1 MTLKDKVNVMESKDN
16 EINTTNEEIET
27 HEPYYTKKPE
37 FKKEGA
43 SKLRQHFSNGMTY
56 FLIVVTCVVLYF
68 ALLRFE
74 AVADMIGTIVDVTKP
89 VLYGFAIA
97 FLLNPIVKS
106 VDAKLIPRLKEKM
119 ELEKAQKLS
128 RTVGVVLALL
138 FLIALIS
145 ALCNMLIPE
154 LYKSIRDML
163 IALPGQLTEA
173 SANVE
178 NFLAQDTTMGAVLKN
193 ALEQLADSFG
203 NWVRTDFIGQMNT
216 LVSNVTVGVVN
227 VVGEVFNFVLGLIV
241 SVYVLFGKERFSKH
255 AKKLT
260 YAFFST
266 NHANLILHL
275 TKKSN
280 QIFGGFIIGK
290 IIDSVIIGILC
301 FICLTIMNMP
311 YTLLVSVI
319 VGVTNVIPFFGPFI
333 GAIPSAI
340 LIILA
345 DPMKGLYFIIFILI
359 LQQVDGN
366 VIGPKILGDSTG
378 VSAFGVIFSILIGG
392 GLFGFV
398 GMIMAVP
405 TYALGYYVLMMFTDR
420 KLEKKDLPVDVEK
433 YDEFS
438 YVNDKG
444 VYMEGKQKEVIK
456 TENTEN

>member
-1 MTLKDKVNVMESKDN
+1 MENDN
-16 EINTTNEEIET
+16 NTMNTENEEIEE
-27 HEPYYTKKPE
+27 HEPYYAKKPE
-37 FKKEGA
+37 FKEEGT
-43 SKLRQHFSNGMTY
+43 SKLRQHFSKGMSY
-56 FLIVVTCVVLYF
+56 ILVIVTCVVLYF
-68 ALLRFE
+68 ALLRFD
-74 AVADMIGTIVDVTKP
+74 AVASAVGMIVDVMKP

-97 FLLNPIVKS
+97 FLLNPIVKK
-106 VDAKLIPRLKEKM
+106 VDEKLGPILKEKM
-119 ELEKAQKLS
+119 EPERAQKLS
-128 RTVGVVLALL
+128 RTAGIILAML
-138 FLIALIS
+138 FLIVLIS
-145 ALCNMLIPE
+145 ALFNMLIPE

-163 IALPGQLTEA
+163 IALPGQLTQA
-173 SANVE
+173 SNNIQE
-178 NFLAQDTTMGAVLKN
+178 FLEKDTTMGIVVKN
-193 ALEQLADSFG
+193 ALEQATEVFE
-203 NWVRTDFIGQMNT
+203 NWVRTDFMGQMNT

-227 VVGEVFNFVLGLIV
+227 VVGEVFNLVLGLIV

-260 YAFFST
+260 YAFCST
-266 NHANLILHL
+266 SHANMILHL

-301 FICLTIMNMP
+301 FICLSVMKMP

-319 VGVTNVIPFFGPFI
+319 VGVTNIIPFFGPFI

-345 DPMKGLYFIIFILI
+345 SPMKGVYFIIFVLI

-366 VIGPKILGDSTG
+366 IIGPKILGDTTG

-398 GMIMAVP
+398 GMIIAVP
-405 TYALGYYVLMMFTDR
+405 TYALGYYVLMMLTDR
-420 KLEKKDLPVDVEK
+420 KLEKKDLPVDLDS

-438 YVNDKG
+438 YVNKDG
-444 VYMEGKQKEVIK
+444 VYIKGKSKEVIK
-456 TENTEN
+456 KENMES

>member
-1 MTLKDKVNVMESKDN
+1 MENDN
-16 EINTTNEEIET
+16 NTMNTENEEIEE
-27 HEPYYTKKPE
+27 HEPYYAKKPE
-37 FKKEGA
+37 FKEEGT
-43 SKLRQHFSNGMTY
+43 SKLRQHFSKGMSY
-56 FLIVVTCVVLYF
+56 ILVIVTCVVLYF
-68 ALLRFE
+68 ALLRFD
-74 AVADMIGTIVDVTKP
+74 AVASAVGMIVDVMKP

-97 FLLNPIVKS
+97 FLLNPIVKK
-106 VDAKLIPRLKEKM
+106 VDEKLGPILKEKM
-119 ELEKAQKLS
+119 EPERAQQLS
-128 RTVGVVLALL
+128 RTAGIILAML
-138 FLIALIS
+138 FLIVLIS

-163 IALPGQLTEA
+163 VALPGQLTQA
-173 SANVE
+173 SNNIQE
-178 NFLAQDTTMGAVLKN
+178 FLEKDTTMGIVVKN
-193 ALEQLADSFG
+193 ALEQATEVFE
-203 NWVRTDFIGQMNT
+203 NWVRTDFMGQMNT

-227 VVGEVFNFVLGLIV
+227 VVGEVFNLVLGLIV

-260 YAFFST
+260 YAFCST
-266 NHANLILHL
+266 SHANMILHL

-301 FICLTIMNMP
+301 FICLSVMKMP

-319 VGVTNVIPFFGPFI
+319 VGVTNIIPFFGPFI

-340 LIILA
+340 LIILS
-345 DPMKGLYFIIFILI
+345 DPIKGVYFIIFVLV

-366 VIGPKILGDSTG
+366 IIGPKILGDTTG
-378 VSAFGVIFSILIGG
+378 VSAFGVVFSILIGG

-398 GMIMAVP
+398 GMIIAVP

-420 KLEKKDLPVDVEK
+420 RLERKELPVDLDC

-438 YVNDKG
+438 YVNKDG
-444 VYMEGKQKEVIK
+444 VYIQGKSKEVIK
-456 TENTEN
+456 KENMES